1 LNYSQSLGVSGLVLL
16 TLALPL
22 SAQPLP
28 EAPEILRIQEALR
41 AQDYESAVQLL
52 LKTLRTRSPAAADY
66 PQLCYQLGLAY
77 YGLQFYALAL
87 EAFQEALQHSPDPL
101 PPLYFSLG
109 MSYYYTHALE
119 AAQEAFNHVLGDP
132 RSQPELRQQTEQQ
145 LLLTLRDQSGTYR
158 DGLRAY
164 REGRFD
170 EAVTFLRAALLLLPH
185 SAEIHYY
192 LGASLVQ
199 TQDYLNAR
207 QHFQE
212 VLRLEPDAEI
222 ARQAALTLEALEK
235 INQNQPQKPFYGS
248 LTLGTLADSNVNFG
262 GPTDNTTQAP
272 QGSASSNLADG
283 GLSLN
288 FNAGYQWSSEGGIR
302 YNLFAQQ
309 YLGQRAGSV
318 SSQDFNLQLHTLS
331 LNQHVALSDQLD
343 LNLSSQG
350 EFEWLGPRPFLWDLS
365 LRPVLTWY
373 ASERLVSRASFS
385 VGAEQYPEYS
395 ERDNLNHQLNLEQ
408 YLYLW
413 DSRSWLRFGYDWVQ
427 IYARDQLRTQPLESS
442 GRQFEIDYRF
452 ANSRVAH
459 QLGLGLG
466 FALGPLQ
473 LETGTR
479 LDLIDYTRP
488 DQVQQYL
495 LSVNPLTGLT
505 LPRQRLE
512 TQDLTKFR
520 ADTRLVFYV
529 QADWPLRPDLK
540 LQARYTRTT
549 NVSNI
554 TPEDYSLS
562 RSYLKDLLGLALR
575 WEF

>member
-1 LNYSQSLGVSGLVLL
+1 MNYSQSLGVSGLLLL
-16 TLALPL
+16 TLTLPL
-22 SAQPLP
+22 SAQTLP
-28 EAPEILRIQEALR
+28 DPVPGIQEALR

-52 LKTLRTRSPAAADY
+52 LKTLRTRGPATPDY

-87 EAFQEALQHSPDPL
+87 EAFQEALQYSPDPL
-101 PPLYFSLG
+101 PALYFSLG
-109 MSYYYTHALE
+109 MSSYYTHALE
-119 AAQEAFNHVLGDP
+119 AAQEAFNHVLSDP
-132 RSQPELRQQTEQQ
+132 RSPTELRQQAEQQ
-145 LLLTLRDQSGTYR
+145 LLLTLRDQSSTYQE
-158 DGLRAY
+158 GLSAY
-164 REGRFD
+164 REGRFG
-170 EAVTFLRAALLLLPH
+170 EAVTFLRAALHLLPN

-207 QHFQE
+207 QHFQD

-222 ARQAALTLEALEK
+222 ARQARLTLEVLEK

-248 LTLGTLADSNVNFG
+248 LTLGSLADSNVNFG

-288 FNAGYQWSSEGGIR
+288 FNAGYQWSSEGGVR

-309 YLGQRAGSV
+309 YLGQRAGTV
-318 SSQDFNLQLHTLS
+318 SSQDFNLQLHTLN
-331 LNQHVALSDQLD
+331 LNQHFALSDQLD

-365 LRPVLTWY
+365 LRPALTWY

-385 VGAEQYPEYS
+385 LGAEQYPEYS

-408 YLYLW
+408 YIYLW

-495 LSVNPLTGLT
+495 LSVNPLTGQA
-505 LPRQRLE
+505 LPRQRLDD
-512 TQDLTKFR
+512 QDFEKFR
-520 ADTRLVFYV
+520 ADTRLLFYL
-529 QADWPLRPDLK
+529 QGEWPLRPDLK
-540 LQARYTRTT
+540 LLARYTRTT

-554 TPEDYSLS
+554 TPTDYSLS
-562 RSYLKDLLGLALR
+562 RSYLKDLLSVNLR
-575 WEF
+575 WDF